1 MLLRSL
7 VAGPLG
13 PGGLAATALRASP
26 ALAQLLSGAMEAWK
40 GAGSGQHA
48 AAGLQRWGALTALAP
63 PPPPPAAAGQRRG
76 FAASTAWQQSR
87 PTAVTQ
93 AATAAERGRGS
104 GRDGKLS
111 NALDGTAALSVD
123 WPEENDASDCSMC
136 TAGALDD
143 EARAA
148 VAAAEEAEAA
158 AGTAVAGADE
168 LAWRRGRTPPQ
179 RLPVMQEQV
188 FKADAHYVGSKID
201 IYALKA
207 RKEFEG
213 HYKKV
218 HKGAVVLSL
227 SPRHISDQCETEG
240 MPLDPAYMVA
250 FNYGSVVFFN
260 AGPKLRQ
267 RHLAIAREV
276 AADPVSS
283 ERPYVEEY
291 CLTLS
296 PTLPVWSSC
305 SPDNIKLQ
313 SLDLKNIQVISQVL
327 AQSVAMDFYSS
338 HVERTL
344 ETFCNMNLE
353 MQESQNISKIN
364 KQVLLQLVAENNI
377 VMTDIIN
384 KLGVHERFDI
394 AWKHV
399 NYGKIWEFLRSELEM
414 DGRFKTL
421 ESKLNLIQDNLK
433 YFLEIL
439 QNRKSDTLEWIII
452 ILIGAEICLSLYD
465 LFSKGFN

>member
-1 MLLRSL
+1 MHLRAQQQRQQQREGACPMTGRPGPSGSAAAAAVAVES
-7 VAGPLG
+7 VAGD
-13 PGGLAATALRASP
+13 
-26 ALAQLLSGAMEAWK
+26 
-40 GAGSGQHA
+40 A
-48 AAGLQRWGALTALAP
+48 AAALEASSADRVLA
-63 PPPPPAAAGQRRG
+63 GD
-76 FAASTAWQQSR
+76 S
-87 PTAVTQ
+87 
-93 AATAAERGRGS
+93 
-104 GRDGKLS
+104 
-111 NALDGTAALSVD
+111 D
-123 WPEENDASDCSMC
+123 WVQDDPSDCSMC
-136 TAGALDD
+136 DTGAALD
-143 EARAA
+143 E
-148 VAAAEEAEAA
+148 EAA
-158 AGTAVAGADE
+158 AAAAA
-168 LAWRRGRTPPQ
+168 LLGRHRAASRPLPPAAS
-179 RLPVMQEQV
+179 PSEQV

-201 IYALKA
+201 IYALKE
-207 RKEFEG
+207 RPEFAG
-213 HYKKV
+213 HYRKV

-227 SPRHISDQCETEG
+227 TPRRISDQCETEG
-240 MPLDPAYMVA
+240 MPVGPYMVA
-250 FNYGSVVFFN
+250 FNYGSVVFFA
-260 AGPKLRQ
+260 AGPKLRAQ
-267 RHLAIAREV
+267 YLAIAREV

-283 ERPYVEEY
+283 DRPYVEEY

-296 PTLPVWSSC
+296 PLLPVWSSC

-313 SLDLKNIQVISQVL
+313 MLDLKNIQVISQVL

-353 MQESQNISKIN
+353 MQETQNIGKIN

>member
-201 IYALKA
+201 IYALKVRA
-207 RKEFEG
+207 AWPGLHAWVAPGRPGWGPPFG
-213 HYKKV
+213 PAASSAPRSRPPT
-218 HKGAVVLSL
+218 GAGRGDA
-227 SPRHISDQCETEG
+227 PAAHIRANLCCC
-240 MPLDPAYMVA
+240 
-250 FNYGSVVFFN
+250 
-260 AGPKLRQ
+260 
-267 RHLAIAREV
+267 IAVGCMR
-276 AADPVSS
+276 ACRFLHA
-283 ERPYVEEY
+283 
-291 CLTLS
+291 CM
-296 PTLPVWSSC
+296 
-305 SPDNIKLQ
+305 
-313 SLDLKNIQVISQVL
+313 QVC
-327 AQSVAMDFYSS
+327 MD
-338 HVERTL
+338 H
-344 ETFCNMNLE
+344 
-353 MQESQNISKIN
+353 
-364 KQVLLQLVAENNI
+364 
-377 VMTDIIN
+377 
-384 KLGVHERFDI
+384 
-394 AWKHV
+394 
-399 NYGKIWEFLRSELEM
+399 
-414 DGRFKTL
+414 
-421 ESKLNLIQDNLK
+421 
-433 YFLEIL
+433 
-439 QNRKSDTLEWIII
+439 
-452 ILIGAEICLSLYD
+452 
-465 LFSKGFN
+465 

>member
-1 MLLRSL
+1 M
-7 VAGPLG
+7 
-13 PGGLAATALRASP
+13 
-26 ALAQLLSGAMEAWK
+26 
-40 GAGSGQHA
+40 
-48 AAGLQRWGALTALAP
+48 AP
-63 PPPPPAAAGQRRG
+63 SRG
-76 FAASTAWQQSR
+76 FAASAAWQQQQPLARSH
-87 PTAVTQ
+87 A
-93 AATAAERGRGS
+93 
-104 GRDGKLS
+104 
-111 NALDGTAALSVD
+111 GTAAAGVTNAASSSSQSSKAGPAAAAVPARPGSGEALAAEMRWADEMV
-123 WPEENDASDCSMC
+123 NDPSDCSMC
-136 TAGALDD
+136 APGDLLDEEAQAALA
-143 EARAA
+143 ARARLA
-148 VAAAEEAEAA
+148 PVDAAGAEAA
-158 AGTAVAGADE
+158 LTAEPDAAVQLG
-168 LAWRRGRTPPQ
+168 RHRGGGSRP
-179 RLPVMQEQV
+179 LPEAASAFEQV

-207 RKEFEG
+207 RSEFSG

-218 HKGAVVLSL
+218 HKGAVVLAL
-227 SPRHISDQCETEG
+227 SGRHISEQSETEG

-267 RHLAIAREV
+267 RLLAVVREV
-276 AADPVSS
+276 ASEPVSS

-296 PTLPVWSSC
+296 PQLPTWSSC
-305 SPDNIKLQ
+305 LPDNIKLQ
-313 SLDLKNIQVISQVL
+313 CLDLKNMQVISQVL

-353 MQESQNISKIN
+353 MQETQNISKIN
-364 KQVLLQLVAENNI
+364 KQASRVLLQLVAENNI

-399 NYGKIWEFLRSELEM
+399 NYGKIWDFLRSELEM

-452 ILIGAEICLSLYD
+452 VLIAMEICLSLYD
-465 LFSKGFN
+465 LFCKGFS